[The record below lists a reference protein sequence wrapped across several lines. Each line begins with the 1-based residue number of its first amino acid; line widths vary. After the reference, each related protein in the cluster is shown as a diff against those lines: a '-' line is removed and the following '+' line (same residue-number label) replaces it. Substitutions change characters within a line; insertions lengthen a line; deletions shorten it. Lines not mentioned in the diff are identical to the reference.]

1 VFSRWG
7 TESCER
13 RRTGLTLRSIILSN
27 SDTGTSSTRFP
38 KSSKLP
44 PPALFTRTSSLPNFS
59 TVTQIN
65 FALKDA
71 SVRSPVI
78 SRMFSGFAPACRH

>member
-13 RRTGLTLRSIILSN
+13 RRTGFTLRSIILSN
-27 SDTGTSSTRFP
+27 SATGVSSTRFP

-44 PPALFTRTSSLPNFS
+44 PPALFTWTSSLPNLSIVAEISFP
-59 TVTQIN
+59 Q
-65 FALKDA
+65 KD
-71 SVRSPVI
+71 SFVRSPVI
-78 SRMFSGFAPACRH
+78 SRIFSGFAPACRH